1 MSRAFG
7 PWTSACRFTVS
18 RSHVHN
24 PDLAHQEPN
33 STTWIAYLP
42 DTCPGQAGPTQPI
55 KAHTEPITVD
65 R

>member
-1 MSRAFG
+1 M
-7 PWTSACRFTVS
+7 S
-18 RSHVHN
+18 RSHVHSL
-24 PDLAHQEPN
+24 DLAHQEPN